1 MNDKET
7 FQDMIPQYINDQL
20 DPAQKAAF
28 ENQLAMD
35 QHLKEELEE
44 FSLIKSSYA
53 PLKETIPAPSPDVF
67 SRIMD
72 NVTAQEAKSEVE
84 STSRDSVFDSLLDTL
99 TERFREFFAAPRL
112 AWSVA
117 AVQMA
122 VILFFVMYNPAIE
135 KQQPAQFQTLS
146 SSTAQMV
153 SGLQANVIFHETAM
167 EKEIRSLLTE
177 IDAAIISGPSES
189 GLYVLLI
196 KDTETEDRVLKILKS
211 SDLVKF
217 AQKKY

>member
-1 MNDKET
+1 MDDKDT

-20 DPAQKAAF
+20 DPEEKAAF
-28 ENQLAMD
+28 ESQLAMD

-53 PLKETIPAPSPDVF
+53 PLKKTMPAPSPEVF

-72 NVTAQEAKSEVE
+72 NVAAQEAENKVKSAP
-84 STSRDSVFDSLLDTL
+84 RDSVIDLLV
-99 TERFREFFAAPRL
+99 ERFKEFFAVPQL

-122 VILFFVMYNPAIE
+122 VILFFVVYNPAIE
-135 KQQPAQFQTLS
+135 KQPAQFQTLS
-146 SSTAQMV
+146 SSTAQMET
-153 SGLQANVIFHETAM
+153 GLQANVIFHETVM
-167 EKEIRSLLTE
+167 EKEIRSLLNE
-177 IDAAIISGPSES
+177 IDATIISGPSES

-196 KDTETEDRVLKILKS
+196 KDAKTDDQVLKILKS
-211 SDLVKF
+211 SVLVKF